1 MLALSSVWR
10 IVCDAWGVTKGDMGF
25 VCLGEFS
32 LGCSAVVVQRPLAG
46 FTLADPLPQSSS
58 STTLRLSSRTL
69 FLILRQYDASEVLSN
84 VCGKVD

>member
-10 IVCDAWGVTKGDMGF
+10 IVCDAWVTKGNVGF

-46 FTLADPLPQSSS
+46 FTLADPLSQSSS
-58 STTLRLSSRTL
+58 STLCLSSRTL
-69 FLILRQYDASEVLSN
+69 FLILWQYDASEVLSN